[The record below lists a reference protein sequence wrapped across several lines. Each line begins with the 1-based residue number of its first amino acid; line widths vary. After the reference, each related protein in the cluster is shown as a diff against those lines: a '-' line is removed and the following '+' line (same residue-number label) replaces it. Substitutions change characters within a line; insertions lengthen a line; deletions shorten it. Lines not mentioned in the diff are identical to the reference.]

1 MNTDK
6 LTLAPLPV
14 SLGDAS
20 HTLQARRRLES
31 SHQTVQGV
39 LNGLRDA
46 QLNRGASRGTPRD
59 TDKDLLRAAIAFAG
73 AGVDGTLKALLKDA
87 PPTLVLEHGKSGSAV
102 KAFAKMLFDEE
113 PKTALKVLVSEDP
126 TRKLHDKFVQHRTK
140 ESLQATSDLQ
150 QARAALGLSATG
162 SLSDDSIDEL
172 EMAFA
177 ARNQIIHE
185 IDLQTPSGRGE
196 WSKHSRTMTSSV
208 SQIDQL
214 FAMTLAFVQKAD
226 ALLETLDRSASAAR

>member
-1 MNTDK
+1 MNADK
-6 LTLAPLPV
+6 LTLAPLPA

-46 QLNRGASRGTPRD
+46 RLNRGASRGTPRD

-73 AGVDGTLKALLKDA
+73 AGVDATLKALLRDA
-87 PPTLVLEHGKSGSAV
+87 LPTLVLEHGKSGSAV

-113 PKTALKVLVSEDP
+113 PKTALKVLVSGDP
-126 TRKLHDKFVQHRTK
+126 TRKLHDEFVQHRTK
-140 ESLQATSDLQ
+140 GSLQATSDLK

-162 SLSDDSIDEL
+162 PLSDDSIDAL

-185 IDLQTPSGRGE
+185 LDLKTPSGRGD
-196 WSKHSRTMTSSV
+196 WSKHSRTMTASV

-214 FAMTLAFVQKAD
+214 FAITVAFVQTTDK
-226 ALLETLDRSASAAR
+226 LLETLGRSASTAR